1 MKRLLLLLFLVVS
14 VATATDRR
22 INVPYTRF
30 TLPNGL
36 TVILHED
43 HTTPTVSVNIYYHVG
58 SGREKPGRTGFAHLF
73 EHLMFEGSGHVPEG
87 KFDEWLET
95 TGGEN
100 NGSTNS
106 DRTNYWINIPRN
118 ALELALF
125 LESDRMGY
133 LLNAM
138 TPEKVDGQRDV
149 VKNERRQSYENR
161 PYGMASLVMDEQLYP
176 PDHPYHWPT
185 IGSMADLSAAS
196 FQDVVDFFK
205 RYYGPNNASLSIGGD
220 IDPAATRVLVEKWFG
235 DVPPGPP
242 VPPLGAP
249 APFLDT
255 EKRLVIEDKV
265 MLPRLYMAWHSPAIF
280 TPGDAE
286 LDVLSSILAGGKN
299 ARLYKRLVYDL
310 QIAQDVAAYQASSGL
325 GSSFLIIATARS
337 GHTLAELEQ
346 VIQEELHRIKT
357 EAPARREVDRAVN
370 QYEASFLRRLESVG
384 GFGGKADRL
393 NEYFVQTGNPD
404 FFQEDLARYKALD
417 PDDVLSAANTYLR
430 DTGRVVLSVVPE
442 GKKELA
448 APARKEAK

>member
-1 MKRLLLLLFLVVS
+1 MKRSLLLLFLVVS
-14 VATATDRR
+14 VATATDTR
-22 INVPYTRF
+22 ITVPYTRF

-58 SGREKPGRTGFAHLF
+58 SGMEKPGRTGFAHLF

-87 KFDEWLET
+87 KFDDWLET

-100 NGSTNS
+100 NASTSS

-138 TPEKVDGQRDV
+138 TPEKVDGQRNV

-161 PYGMASLVMDEQLYP
+161 PYGMASLVIDENLYP
-176 PDHPYHWPT
+176 PDHPYHWPL

-205 RYYGPNNASLSIGGD
+205 KFYSPNNASLSIGGD
-220 IDPAATRVLVEKWFG
+220 IDPSATRALVEKWFG
-235 DVPPGPP
+235 DVPAGPP
-242 VPPLGAP
+242 VPPLGSPVAY
-249 APFLDT
+249 LDT
-255 EKRLVIEDKV
+255 EKRLVMEDKV
-265 MLPRLYMAWHSPAIF
+265 MLPRLYMTWLSPAIF
-280 TPGDAE
+280 APGDAE
-286 LDVLSSILAGGKN
+286 LDVLANILAGGKN

-310 QIAQDVAAYQASSGL
+310 QIAQDVRAGQDQSKL
-325 GSSFLIIATARS
+325 GSTFQIVATARS
-337 GHTLAELEQ
+337 GHTLGELEK
-346 VIQEELHRIKT
+346 VIQEELNRIRR
-357 EAPARREVDRAVN
+357 EAPTRREVDRAVN
-370 QYEASFLRRLESVG
+370 QYEASFLSRLESVG
-384 GFGGKADRL
+384 GFGGKADQL
-393 NEYFVQTGNPD
+393 NAYYVQTGNPD
-404 FFQEDLARYKALD
+404 YFQEDLARYKALD
-417 PDDVLSAANTYLR
+417 PDDILSVADTYLR